1 MSTFVDTGVFYAN
14 QVENSPR
21 HAEATAALRSLLSG
35 SRGRVYTSDYVFD
48 ETITLT
54 QSRTGRG
61 DEARSVGERIRGR
74 GSHPD
79 AITMVFVD
87 REVFET
93 AIDIH
98 ERYDDHSLSFTDAT
112 TVALVQSY
120 GIDAVCSFDDDFD
133 GIVQRVDPGQLAD

>member
-1 MSTFVDTGVFYAN
+1 MSIFVDTGVFYAN

-21 HAEATAALRSLLSG
+21 HADATAALRSLLSG
-35 SRGRVYTSDYVFD
+35 SHGRVYTSDYVFD
-48 ETITLT
+48 ETVTLT

-61 DEARSVGERIRGR
+61 DEARSVGRRIRGH

-79 AITMVFVD
+79 AVTMVFVD
-87 REVFET
+87 QESFET

-112 TVALVQSY
+112 TIALVQSY
-120 GIDAVCSFDDDFD
+120 DINAVCSFDDDFD
-133 GIVQRVDPGQLAD
+133 GIVQRIDPVQLTD